1 MICQQC
7 GTQNETH
14 ARFCTRCG
22 RALAGKATTAAPA
35 TGLRSRSEQM
45 GIWIVGGL
53 CLLYLINP
61 TLGVFELI
69 PDNLPIIGNL
79 DEVAAS
85 AGLLWALKNLGV
97 RLPGF

>member
-7 GTQNETH
+7 STQNEIS

-22 RALAGKATTAAPA
+22 SVLVGRTAAEDAA
-35 TGLRSRSEQM
+35 TDQRSR
-45 GIWIVGGL
+45 GAVGVWIVGGL
-53 CLLYLINP
+53 CLLYLVNP

-69 PDNLPIIGNL
+69 PDNLPLIGNL
-79 DEVAAS
+79 DELTAS
-85 AGLLWALKNLGV
+85 AGFLWALKGMGV